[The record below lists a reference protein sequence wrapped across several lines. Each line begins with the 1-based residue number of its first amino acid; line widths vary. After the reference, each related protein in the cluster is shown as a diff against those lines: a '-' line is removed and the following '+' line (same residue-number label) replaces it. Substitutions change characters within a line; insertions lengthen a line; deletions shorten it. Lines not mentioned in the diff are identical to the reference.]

1 MALDR
6 EDIGGWV
13 AKLQRISDRFR
24 EVEKRV
30 SDPTVA
36 ADQEAFASLMIEH
49 RRLKSMAS
57 KADELVAS
65 LQHWDEA
72 ATLASSDDEE
82 MKAMASSELLRLTE
96 VLEQGVD
103 FPHMLHVGHVLPTQL
118 ERVELRFPVRGG
130 TTHEGRRVHPP
141 HPDIQGIKVG
151 LRHSLEWQQQPRQHP
166 CTYGL

>member
-13 AKLQRISDRFR
+13 VKLQRISDRFR

-30 SDPTVA
+30 SDPAVA

-49 RRLKSMAS
+49 RRLKPMAS

-72 ATLASSDDEE
+72 ATLASSN
-82 MKAMASSELLRLTE
+82 
-96 VLEQGVD
+96 
-103 FPHMLHVGHVLPTQL
+103 GHQL
-118 ERVELRFPVRGG
+118 EAWCTCITYSGNA
-130 TTHEGRRVHPP
+130 TRR
-141 HPDIQGIKVG
+141 DSMIGQK
-151 LRHSLEWQQQPRQHP
+151 R
-166 CTYGL
+166 